1 MFELLYSG
9 ALFDTP
15 IESPV
20 LKFFVILAALLI
32 SPMIFNK
39 LRIPHILGLIIAGAI
54 IGPYG
59 FNLVLRDTGIVMS
72 GTAGLLYIM
81 FLAGL
86 EINMNEFIKSSFK
99 SLIFG
104 LYTFIIPMCIGIA
117 AGLYLL
123 DFSLMTSLLLA
134 SMFASHTLL
143 AYPLISKLGV
153 KRNRVVTVTIGGTVI
168 AETLALLVLAIVVEL
183 SKGAVDAIFWLKFSA
198 SLSLFAVAIF
208 IGFPILTRF
217 FLKRISDGLYQYI
230 FILFMVYLG
239 ATLAEIVEIEGIIG
253 ALFTGLALN
262 RLIPQSS
269 ALMNRIDFIGNAI
282 FIPFFLI
289 SVGMLIDYR
298 VFLTDMDTLY
308 TALIMTLFATIAKYI
323 SAWAA
328 QKTFGYTTNERG
340 LIFGLTNARAAATLA
355 VVLVGYNTFIGENE
369 AGEAIRLFNDDVLNG
384 TIIMIFITCTI
395 ASISAQRAAQ
405 KIAMADMLNLESS
418 GSDEVENILL
428 PINNLESTNEL
439 MSFTNLIV
447 PHDHKHVVTI
457 GAVVGESK
465 SEEEQLALSRKI
477 FDRAVQCAA
486 SMDRSIETNLR
497 YDLSYTSGV
506 MNMIREMK
514 ISDLVLSI
522 DPERFCKGKLLS
534 KILDDTMKSSS
545 TTTFMYSSSQPI
557 ETIKRHIIIVPPNAE
572 YELGFRTCVMRI
584 WYLLKH
590 TGAGALI
597 YANAETVGV
606 IKRLSE
612 VVSTTVGFKIVE
624 DYGNILNV
632 EKSLKPNDGLIF
644 ILSKRHSPSYDARME
659 DIPHYINRYFT
670 KTNFLLV
677 YPYQQSA
684 VSGDLENITS
694 NATIN
699 AVNKIEDV
707 IDSILGSRSSKKL

>member
-269 ALMNRIDFIGNAI
+269 ALMNRIDFIGNA
-282 FIPFFLI
+282 
-289 SVGMLIDYR
+289 
-298 VFLTDMDTLY
+298 
-308 TALIMTLFATIAKYI
+308 
-323 SAWAA
+323 
-328 QKTFGYTTNERG
+328 
-340 LIFGLTNARAAATLA
+340 
-355 VVLVGYNTFIGENE
+355 
-369 AGEAIRLFNDDVLNG
+369 
-384 TIIMIFITCTI
+384 
-395 ASISAQRAAQ
+395 
-405 KIAMADMLNLESS
+405 
-418 GSDEVENILL
+418 
-428 PINNLESTNEL
+428 
-439 MSFTNLIV
+439 
-447 PHDHKHVVTI
+447 
-457 GAVVGESK
+457 
-465 SEEEQLALSRKI
+465 
-477 FDRAVQCAA
+477 
-486 SMDRSIETNLR
+486 
-497 YDLSYTSGV
+497 
-506 MNMIREMK
+506 
-514 ISDLVLSI
+514 
-522 DPERFCKGKLLS
+522 
-534 KILDDTMKSSS
+534 
-545 TTTFMYSSSQPI
+545 
-557 ETIKRHIIIVPPNAE
+557 
-572 YELGFRTCVMRI
+572 
-584 WYLLKH
+584 
-590 TGAGALI
+590 
-597 YANAETVGV
+597 
-606 IKRLSE
+606 
-612 VVSTTVGFKIVE
+612 
-624 DYGNILNV
+624 
-632 EKSLKPNDGLIF
+632 
-644 ILSKRHSPSYDARME
+644 
-659 DIPHYINRYFT
+659 
-670 KTNFLLV
+670 
-677 YPYQQSA
+677 
-684 VSGDLENITS
+684 
-694 NATIN
+694 
-699 AVNKIEDV
+699 
-707 IDSILGSRSSKKL
+707 